1 MATNGV
7 SYQKLLFDSTFIIAS
22 VTGMLYFLGYLYY
35 KTFFDRLSI
44 PSGSIDLSISQ
55 CITVT
60 ILPFASLIAG
70 VMVLFILD
78 SPKFKNK
85 FEGKWIRIVSLLI
98 LIFLA
103 IIIFVNW
110 QMWMLSYMMAKIL
123 LLICVLLALVLMIC
137 IEPRLLPYFI
147 AITVFAIFQL
157 LPVTST
163 NEFLSL
169 YIPSVKLCIG
179 LLILC
184 ALFNCIESKEIEI
197 PPRIAKMSDAEKSF
211 TLIFIIVTFCYFSA
225 FMGAFNAH
233 YMLEGSSSDA
243 LKINISL
250 KDTNNT
256 LFENKTLVLVMLRDD
271 HYYIIE
277 EDRNH
282 TKKPKLHIISS
293 DQIKTVT
300 VYEKGKGPITD
311 LISN

>member
-1 MATNGV
+1 
-7 SYQKLLFDSTFIIAS
+7 
-22 VTGMLYFLGYLYY
+22 MLYFLGYLYY

-44 PSGSIDLSISQ
+44 PHGSIDLSISQ
-55 CITVT
+55 CITAT

-98 LIFLA
+98 LIFLV

-110 QMWMLSYMMAKIL
+110 QMWMSSYTMAKIL
-123 LLICVLLALVLMIC
+123 LLICVLIALVLMIC

-147 AITVFAIFQL
+147 AVAVFAIFQL

-163 NEFLSL
+163 DVFLSL
-169 YIPSVKLCIG
+169 YIPLVKLCIG
-179 LLILC
+179 LLILV
-184 ALFNCIESKEIEI
+184 ALFKCIESKEIEI
-197 PPRIAKMSDAEKSF
+197 PPRIAKMSDTKKIF
-211 TLIFIIVTFCYFSA
+211 ILIFIIVIFCYFSTL
-225 FMGAFNAH
+225 MGAFNAH
-233 YMLEGSSSDA
+233 YMVEGSSPDA
-243 LKINISL
+243 LKVDISL

-277 EDRNH
+277 GDRNR
-282 TKKPKLHIISS
+282 TKKPKLHIIPS
-293 DQIKTVT
+293 DQIKMVT

-311 LISN
+311 LIIN